1 MSVLLSGLFVLVV
14 AGVFA
19 YWASDRR
26 YQEDLQLTRHQ
37 DEDWQE
43 PDLAAA
49 RSDHEFPLRDR
60 EPVA

>member
-1 MSVLLSGLFVLVV
+1 MSVLLSSLFVLVV

-26 YQEDLQLTRHQ
+26 YRDLQPKRH
-37 DEDWQE
+37 DEDRHE
-43 PDLAAA
+43 PDLITT